1 LSLRGDNGSE
11 MNTPRPIDD
20 ATAETL
26 FAGGSVDADLRPL
39 ARAVRAYR
47 DVGRQPVHPAGELA
61 VRMATGVFTS
71 AAGSEAAPVNHINGR
86 GPVTAA
92 IPGWRRVRMAILTAL
107 ATATAKIAGL
117 SVAAKA
123 TAGLSIAAASIGTAG
138 FAGVLP
144 EPAQDRFDTV
154 VETVAPNGAPAAPN
168 ENAEFGERVSE
179 DARDGGVDGEEI
191 SEEARQQG
199 ELRRPEDAPVPAPGD
214 SGVPADTPASDH
226 APDDT
231 PDGAPSGTPDHPDGA
246 PDERPEPTTAPS
258 QP

>member
-1 LSLRGDNGSE
+1 MSLRGDNGSE
-11 MNTPRPIDD
+11 MNTPRLIDD
-20 ATAETL
+20 ATAEAL
-26 FAGGSVDADLRPL
+26 LAGGPVDGELQPL

-47 DVGRQPVHPAGELA
+47 DVGRRPVHPAGELA

-71 AAGSEAAPVNHINGR
+71 PAGSDTASASRVNGH

-92 IPGWRRVRMAILTAL
+92 IPGWRRVRMAILTGL
-107 ATATAKIAGL
+107 AAATAKIASM

-123 TAGLSIAAASIGTAG
+123 TAGLSIAAASMGTAG

-154 VETVAPNGAPAAPN
+154 VETVAPNGAPAAD

-191 SEEARQQG
+191 SDEARQQG
-199 ELRRPEDAPVPAPGD
+199 ELRRPEDASVPAPGD

-226 APDDT
+226 APDDA
-231 PDGAPSGTPDHPDGA
+231 PDGEPSGTPDHPDGP

>member
-1 LSLRGDNGSE
+1 MSSPGDNGSE

-26 FAGGSVDADLRPL
+26 LAGRPVDAPLQPL

-47 DVGRQPVHPAGELA
+47 EVAHRPVQPTGELA
-61 VRMATGVFTS
+61 ARMATGAFSST
-71 AAGSEAAPVNHINGR
+71 AGPDTAPANQVNGH

-92 IPGWRRVRMAILTAL
+92 IPRWRRAQMAIMTGL
-107 ATATAKIAGL
+107 AAATAKIAGM

-123 TAGLSIAAASIGTAG
+123 TAGLTIAAASMGTAG
-138 FAGVLP
+138 AAGVLP
-144 EPAQDRFDTV
+144 EPVQDRFDTV
-154 VETVAPNGAPAAPN
+154 VETVTPDATPD

-199 ELRRPEDAPVPAPGD
+199 ELRRPEDAPVPTPGE
-214 SGVPADTPASDH
+214 SGVPADVPASDH
-226 APDDT
+226 TPDDT
-231 PDGAPSGTPDHPDGA
+231 PEPSGTPDHPDGP
-246 PDERPEPTTAPS
+246 PDERPEPSTAPS